1 MSALLIGQILGGK
14 SVCVGGDKV
23 NFRVE
28 KDQIGEKNIPET
40 HYYGINTRRALENFK
55 VGSTLVN
62 LKLIY
67 EIALIKKAAA
77 LVNKELKQLK
87 DEKAEAI
94 IQASEEVIAG
104 NFDHEFVVNAFQ
116 GGAGTST
123 NMNVNEVIANRAI
136 ELLGGKKGDY
146 DVVHPLNDV
155 NMSQSTNDVY
165 PTALRIASIHLLRKL
180 SLSLAELQ
188 EALQGKENEFSDVLK
203 LGRTELM
210 DALPM
215 MLGQEFGAYAKAIER
230 DRWRVYKVEERLRQ
244 INLGGT
250 AIGTGVN
257 ASHKYIFMIT
267 DTIQGLTGLGLARSD
282 YPMDITQNNDVFVEV
297 SGLLKACSTNL
308 IKISNDLRLLASGP
322 RGGFGEI
329 ELPQVQAGSTI
340 MPGKVNPVIP
350 EMIGQIAM
358 RVMANDYAITMAAS
372 SGQLELNAFMPLI
385 AESLLESLELLNQ
398 GVTIFREK
406 CIEGILANKQRC
418 QENLDKSAVLAA
430 TLIHHIGYEQ
440 AAQIA
445 SKALTENKTIR
456 DVLKEDRVFPD
467 SRIDEIL
474 NPYEVTKPGIPGI
487 SGVRGK

>member
-1 MSALLIGQILGGK
+1 M
-14 SVCVGGDKV
+14 
-23 NFRVE
+23 NFRIE
-28 KDQIGEKNIPET
+28 KDHIGERKIPEVS
-40 HYYGINTRRALENFK
+40 YYGINTKRAQENFNLGAK
-55 VGSTLVN
+55 NTN

-77 LVNKELKQLK
+77 KVNKQLNHLTE
-87 DEKAEAI
+87 EKANSL
-94 IQASEEVIAG
+94 IQASEEVIQG
-104 NFDHEFVVNAFQ
+104 KFDDEFIVSAFQ

-136 ELLGGKKGDY
+136 EILGGTKGDY
-146 DVVHPLNDV
+146 EIVHPLNDV

-165 PTALRIASIHLLRKL
+165 PTALRIAAIRLLRKL
-180 SLSLAELQ
+180 SYSLADLQ
-188 EALQGKENEFSDVLK
+188 EALQGKENEFGDVIK

-257 ASHKYIFMIT
+257 ASHQYIFMIT
-267 DTIQGLTGLGLARSD
+267 DTIQELTGLGLARSD

-308 IKISNDLRLLASGP
+308 WKISSDLRLLSSGP
-322 RGGFGEI
+322 KGGLGEI
-329 ELPQVQAGSTI
+329 ELPQLQAGSTI

-350 EMIGQIAM
+350 EMIGQVAM
-358 RVMANDYAITMAAS
+358 RVMANDFAITMAAS
-372 SGQLELNAFMPLI
+372 SGQLELNAFMPLL
-385 AESLLESLELLNQ
+385 AECLLESLELLNN

-406 CIEGILANKQRC
+406 CIEGIKANQEKC
-418 QENLDKSAVLAA
+418 QATLENSAVLAA
-430 TLIHHIGYEQ
+430 ALVHHLGYEKSG
-440 AAQIA
+440 QIA
-445 SKALTENKTIR
+445 RKALREDKKIR
-456 DVLKEDRVFPD
+456 EVLKEESAFSD

-474 NPYEVTKPGIPGI
+474 NPFEVTKPGIPGTP
-487 SGVRGK
+487 GK

>member
-1 MSALLIGQILGGK
+1 MNDRI
-14 SVCVGGDKV
+14 
-23 NFRVE
+23 E
-28 KDQIGEKNIPET
+28 KDQIGERNIPQT
-40 HYYGINTRRALENFK
+40 NYYGINTVRAEENFK
-55 VGSTLVN
+55 VGPQLVN

-77 LVNKELKQLK
+77 LVNKELKQLTE
-87 DEKAEAI
+87 DKAKVI

-104 NFDHEFVVNAFQ
+104 NLDHEFVVNAFQ

-136 ELLGGKKGDY
+136 ELLGGAKGDY

-155 NMSQSTNDVY
+155 NLSQSTNDVY
-165 PTALRIASIHLLRKL
+165 PTALRIAAIHLLRKL
-180 SLSLAELQ
+180 SLALAQLQ

-257 ASHKYIFMIT
+257 ASQKYIFMIT
-267 DTIQGLTGLGLARSD
+267 DTIQALTGLGLARSD

-308 IKISNDLRLLASGP
+308 LKISNDLRLLASGP

-329 ELPQVQAGSTI
+329 ELPQRQAGSTI

-358 RVMANDYAITMAAS
+358 KVMANDYAITMAAS

-385 AESLLESLELLNQ
+385 AESLLESLELLEK

-406 CIEGILANKQRC
+406 CIEGIKANRKKC
-418 QENLDKSAVLAA
+418 QESLEKSAVLAA
-430 TLIHHIGYEQ
+430 ALIHHIGYDR
-440 AAQIA
+440 AADMA
-445 SKALTENKTIR
+445 KKALKDDKSIR
-456 DVLKEDRVFPD
+456 EVLREDHVFPD

-474 NPYEVTKPGIPGI
+474 NPFEVTKPGIPGI
-487 SGVRGK
+487 PATRGK

>member
-1 MSALLIGQILGGK
+1 MSGDISRIK
-14 SVCVGGDKV
+14 PWSSRCRVVGGYKV
-23 NFRVE
+23 DYRIE
-28 KDQIGEKNIPET
+28 KDSIGERKIPET
-40 HYYGINTRRALENFK
+40 QYYGINTERAQENFNL
-55 VGSTLVN
+55 GSKTVN

-77 LVNKELKQLK
+77 MVNIGLKQLTE
-87 DEKAEAI
+87 DKAKAI
-94 IQASEEVIAG
+94 IRASEEVIEG
-104 NFDHEFVVNAFQ
+104 KFDQEFIVSAFQ

-136 ELLGGKKGDY
+136 EILGGTKGDY

-165 PTALRIASIHLLRKL
+165 PTALRIAAIHLLRKL
-180 SLSLAELQ
+180 SYSLAQLQ
-188 EALQGKENEFSDVLK
+188 EALQGKENEFSDVIK

-267 DTIQGLTGLGLARSD
+267 DTIQELTGLGLARSD

-308 IKISNDLRLLASGP
+308 LKISNDLRLLSSGP
-322 RGGFGEI
+322 KGGFGEI
-329 ELPQVQAGSTI
+329 ELPQMQAGSTI

-385 AESLLESLELLNQ
+385 AESLLESLELLNN

-406 CIEGILANKQRC
+406 CIEGIIPNKGKC
-418 QENLDKSAVLAA
+418 QENLERSAVLAA
-430 TLIHHIGYEQ
+430 ALVHHIGYDQ

-445 SKALTENKTIR
+445 RKALREDKTIR
-456 DVLKEDRVFPD
+456 DVLKEENVFPN

-474 NPYEVTKPGIPGI
+474 NPFEVTKPGIPGI
-487 SGVRGK
+487 LGK

>member
-1 MSALLIGQILGGK
+1 M
-14 SVCVGGDKV
+14 

-28 KDQIGEKNIPET
+28 KDQIGERNIPET
-40 HYYGINTRRALENFK
+40 VYYGINASRAQENFNL
-55 VGSTLVN
+55 GSKSVN

-77 LVNKELKQLK
+77 EVNKCLKHLAE
-87 DEKAEAI
+87 DKANSI
-94 IQASEEVIAG
+94 IQASEEVIEG
-104 NFDHEFVVNAFQ
+104 KFDQEFIVSAFQ

-136 ELLGGKKGDY
+136 EILGGTKGDY
-146 DVVHPLNDV
+146 EVVHPLNDV

-165 PTALRIASIHLLRKL
+165 PTALRIAAIRLLRKL
-180 SLSLAELQ
+180 SYSLAGLQ
-188 EALQGKENEFSDVLK
+188 EALQGKENDFSNVIK

-267 DTIQGLTGLGLARSD
+267 DTIQALTGLGLARSD

-308 IKISNDLRLLASGP
+308 MKIANDLRLLASGP
-322 RGGFGEI
+322 KGGFAEI
-329 ELPQVQAGSTI
+329 ELPQRQAGSTI

-350 EMIGQIAM
+350 EMIVQVAM
-358 RVMANDYAITMAAS
+358 RVMANDYAITLAAS
-372 SGQLELNAFMPLI
+372 SGQLELNAFMPLL
-385 AESLLESLELLNQ
+385 AECLLESLELLNQ
-398 GVTIFREK
+398 GVILFREK
-406 CIEGILANKQRC
+406 CIAGIKANKEKC
-418 QENLDKSAVLAA
+418 QETLEKSTALAA
-430 TLIHHIGYEQ
+430 ALIHYLGYEKAGQ
-440 AAQIA
+440 IAGRALREDKPIKDILKEENIFSDAQIA
-445 SKALTENKTIR
+445 
-456 DVLKEDRVFPD
+456 
-467 SRIDEIL
+467 EIL
-474 NPYEVTKPGIPGI
+474 NPLEVTKPGIPGI
-487 SGVRGK
+487 QGK